1 MTNYDLAIHVMMTH
15 FLPPYSLQCQKRYL
29 YRVLFNPCES
39 KICEF
44 LFHINDIAEYLKHSP
59 PFGTSQGFTSE
70 KIIELVEFGLTQIFQ
85 KQLIMKL
92 FNLDT
97 KIINNL
103 VELYNKLYMAE
114 VIYGDK
120 VDGTHPKTF
129 KHSGVSR
136 QLASSAKHK
145 GSNHT
150 AKTSVE
156 GA

>member
-1 MTNYDLAIHVMMTH
+1 MTNYDVAIQVMMTH
-15 FLPPYSLQCQKRYL
+15 FFSSQSLQCQKSYFHW
-29 YRVLFNPCES
+29 VLFNSRES
-39 KICEF
+39 KIREF
-44 LFHINDIAEYLKHSP
+44 VFHINDIADYLRQFP
-59 PFGTSQGFTSE
+59 PFGTSQGFTSD
-70 KIIELVEFGLTQIFQ
+70 KIIELVDFRLTCNWK
-85 KQLIMKL
+85 KQLITKL

-129 KHSGVSR
+129 KHSGVSH

-145 GSNHT
+145 G
-150 AKTSVE
+150 
-156 GA
+156 